1 MKIWIK
7 SNGEN
12 LVVREVSEPLVE
24 MSLKDRKIPLPII
37 NDIFDGEAARER
49 LKSLIATGNY
59 EYRNLKK

>member
-7 SNGEN
+7 SDGAK
-12 LVVREVSEPLVE
+12 LVVREVSDPMVE
-24 MSLKDRKIPLPII
+24 MSLKDRKKPLPII